1 MGDETLEW
9 ACTNRSPRYDA
20 GNLLP
25 QNNQP
30 FFFRPMPAAAS
41 FVPKGTVGLAPD
53 DDVVVVMVFD
63 DVTDKRSN
71 HIDDHLS
78 WCVSNEADRMD
89 DERKNGIYFT
99 PNNDL
104 RGYSL

>member
-1 MGDETLEW
+1 MTKHWNGRAPTAVPVTTREIFCRRTTD
-9 ACTNRSPRYDA
+9 
-20 GNLLP
+20 
-25 QNNQP
+25 P